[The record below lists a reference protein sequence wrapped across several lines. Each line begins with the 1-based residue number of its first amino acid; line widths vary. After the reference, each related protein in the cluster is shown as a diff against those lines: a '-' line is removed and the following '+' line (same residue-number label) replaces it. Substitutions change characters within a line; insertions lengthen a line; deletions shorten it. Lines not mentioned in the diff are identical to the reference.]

1 MSDFPKANLEMTQMA
16 HSMMPFTEILG
27 LEVCEGLPGRVV
39 ARTKW
44 TKERCT
50 SDNLIH
56 GGYLMAAADS
66 VGAACAW
73 LNLPKDAKTTTI
85 ESKTNFF
92 KGLTGGHIELVATPI
107 HVGRTTIVV
116 QTDIT
121 SEKDVLIS
129 RTIQTQAVITK
140 NIHNHHTGKRHG

>member
-1 MSDFPKANLEMTQMA
+1 MSEFAKPNLEMTQMA
-16 HSMMPFTEILG
+16 HSMMPFAESLG
-27 LEVCEGLPGRVV
+27 LEICEGSSERVV
-39 ARTKW
+39 ARVGW
-44 TKERCT
+44 AAERCT
-50 SDNLIH
+50 SDKLLH
-56 GGYLMAAADS
+56 GGYLMAVADS

-73 LNLPKDAKTTTI
+73 ANLPKDAKTATI

-92 KGLTGGHIELVATPI
+92 KAVKEGHIKLVATPV

-121 SEKDVLIS
+121 SESDDLVS

-140 NIHNHHTGKRHG
+140 S

>member
-1 MSDFPKANLEMTQMA
+1 MSEFAKPNLEMTKML

-27 LEVCEGLPGRVV
+27 LEACEGSPGKVI
-39 ARTKW
+39 ARAKW

-50 SDNLIH
+50 SDNVIH
-56 GGYLMAAADS
+56 GGYLMAVADS

-85 ESKTNFF
+85 ESKTNFI
-92 KGLTGGHIELVATPI
+92 KGLTGGDIELVATPV
-107 HVGRTTIVV
+107 HVGHTTIVV

-121 SEKDVLIS
+121 SEKDDLIS

-140 NIHNHHTGKRHG
+140 S

>member
-1 MSDFPKANLEMTQMA
+1 MSEFAKPNLEMTQMA
-16 HSMMPFTEILG
+16 HSMMPFTKSLG
-27 LEVCEGLPGRVV
+27 LEVCEGSSGRVV
-39 ARTKW
+39 ARAGW

-50 SDNLIH
+50 SDELLH
-56 GGYLMAAADS
+56 GGYLMAVADS

-73 LNLPKDAKTTTI
+73 LNLPKDAKTATI

-92 KGLTGGHIELVATPI
+92 KGVTEGHIKLIATPV

-121 SEKDVLIS
+121 SERDDLVS

-140 NIHNHHTGKRHG
+140 S